1 MKPRLALQGNLTE
14 GFASEKEIH
23 YYNDDNGLSLLNVT
37 TDTKTQK
44 TLNSNGFGLR
54 MGRR

>member
-23 YYNDDNGLSLLNVT
+23 YYNDDNGRSLLNVT

>member
-14 GFASEKEIH
+14 GFESEKEIH

-44 TLNSNGFGLR
+44 NLNSNGFGLR

>member
-23 YYNDDNGLSLLNVT
+23 YYNDDNGRSLLNVT
-37 TDTKTQK
+37 TDTKKKKNPKQQWFWTED
-44 TLNSNGFGLR
+44 G
-54 MGRR
+54 